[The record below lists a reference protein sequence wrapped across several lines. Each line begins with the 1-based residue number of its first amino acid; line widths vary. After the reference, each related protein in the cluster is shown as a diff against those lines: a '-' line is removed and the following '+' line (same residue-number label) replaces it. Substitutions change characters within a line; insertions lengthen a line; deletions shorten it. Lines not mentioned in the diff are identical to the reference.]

1 LPILPLQ
8 NGYISD
14 ALAPEASRRQT
25 AVPAQADGHALSD
38 SNRKPS
44 MTLPALLTCLALLT
58 VAFGVCFVVKAQRHS
73 PRLSPEALL
82 MGFVANFFDTL
93 GIGSFAPTTAYMK
106 FRGIVS
112 DELIPPTLIA
122 GYAVPTAVEAFV
134 FITSVR
140 IDSCLLVVCILMSI
154 LGALIG
160 ASFAAR
166 LPVRQIRL
174 LMGAGLLIAAA
185 LFALANLGEM
195 PAGGAATSLGAAS
208 FAVAALATFV
218 LGLLVNVGI
227 GIYGP
232 LLITFSL
239 LGLDPRA
246 AFPVMM
252 GSAAFQMLADG
263 IKLLSSRP
271 LNPTLLVSMAAGAV
285 PGVLIAAFL
294 VRSLPLQPLRWGV
307 VIVVSYAALCMLFSA
322 TRTAVAL
329 PTKEP
334 G

>member
-1 LPILPLQ
+1 MMLPGL
-8 NGYISD
+8 
-14 ALAPEASRRQT
+14 LA
-25 AVPAQADGHALSD
+25 
-38 SNRKPS
+38 
-44 MTLPALLTCLALLT
+44 CLAVLT
-58 VAFGVCFVVKAQRHS
+58 LAFGLCFAIKAKHH
-73 PRLSPEALL
+73 PLRLSAEPLL
-82 MGFVANFFDTL
+82 LGFIANFFDTL

-122 GYAVPTAVEAFV
+122 GYALPTAVEAFV
-134 FITSVR
+134 FITSVQ
-140 IDSCLLVVCILMSI
+140 IDAGLLIVCILMSI

-160 ASFAAR
+160 ASIAAR

-174 LMGAGLLIAAA
+174 LMGVGLLIAAA
-185 LFALANLGEM
+185 LFALANLGEI
-195 PAGGAATSLGAAS
+195 PAGGTATSLGSAS
-208 FAVAALATFV
+208 FAAAASATFV

-232 LLITFSL
+232 LLIMFSL

-263 IKLLSSRP
+263 IKLIRIRQ
-271 LNPTLLVSMAAGAV
+271 LNTSLLLSMAVGAV

-307 VIVVSYAALCMLFSA
+307 VLVVSYAAICMLFSSTARAADLA
-322 TRTAVAL
+322 TQEQR
-329 PTKEP
+329 
-334 G
+334 

>member
-1 LPILPLQ
+1 
-8 NGYISD
+8 
-14 ALAPEASRRQT
+14 
-25 AVPAQADGHALSD
+25 
-38 SNRKPS
+38 
-44 MTLPALLTCLALLT
+44 MTLALLLSCLALLT
-58 VAFGVCFVVKAQRHS
+58 LAFGAFFVLKARRDL
-73 PRLSPEALL
+73 PRLSAEALL
-82 MGFVANFFDTL
+82 IGFVANFFDTL
-93 GIGSFAPTTAYMK
+93 GIGSVAPTTAYMK
-106 FRGIVS
+106 FRGIVP

-122 GYAVPTAVEAFV
+122 GYAIPTAVEAFV

-140 IDSCLLVVCILMSI
+140 IDPSLLLACILMSI
-154 LGALIG
+154 LGALMG

-174 LMGAGLLIAAA
+174 FMGVGLLIAAL
-185 LFALANLGEM
+185 LFALANLGKM
-195 PAGGAATSLGAAS
+195 PADGDATSLGAAS
-208 FAVAALATFV
+208 YAIAALTTFI

-232 LLITFSL
+232 MLITFSL

-263 IKLLSSRP
+263 IKLLAIRP
-271 LNPTLLVSMAAGAV
+271 LNPTLLLSMAAGAV

-294 VRSLPLQPLRWGV
+294 VRSLPLQPLRWAV
-307 VIVVSYAALCMLFSA
+307 VVVVSYAAFCMLLSA
-322 TRTAVAL
+322 RKHDPEAS
-329 PTKEP
+329 

>member
-1 LPILPLQ
+1 MILPL
-8 NGYISD
+8 
-14 ALAPEASRRQT
+14 
-25 AVPAQADGHALSD
+25 
-38 SNRKPS
+38 
-44 MTLPALLTCLALLT
+44 LLTCLAVLT
-58 VAFGVCFVVKAQRHS
+58 IAFGLCFALKARHDS
-73 PRLSPEALL
+73 LRMSPEPLL
-82 MGFVANFFDTL
+82 LGFVANFFDTL

-122 GYAVPTAVEAFV
+122 GYALPTAVEAFV
-134 FITSVR
+134 FITSVH
-140 IDSCLLVVCILMSI
+140 IDTTLLIVCILMSI

-174 LMGAGLLIAAA
+174 LMGVGLLIAAV
-185 LFALANLGEM
+185 LFALANLGKM
-195 PAGGAATSLGAAS
+195 PAGGTATALGATS
-208 FAVAALATFV
+208 FVIAALATFL
-218 LGLLVNVGI
+218 LGLLVNAGM

-232 LLITFSL
+232 LLIAFSL

-263 IKLLSSRP
+263 IKLMRIRP
-271 LNPTLLVSMAAGAV
+271 LNHSLLLSMAIGAV

-307 VIVVSYAALCMLFSA
+307 VIVVSYAAAHMLFSS
-322 TRTAVAL
+322 TRPAADASAPKL
-329 PTKEP
+329 I
-334 G
+334 

>member
-1 LPILPLQ
+1 
-8 NGYISD
+8 
-14 ALAPEASRRQT
+14 
-25 AVPAQADGHALSD
+25 
-38 SNRKPS
+38 
-44 MTLPALLTCLALLT
+44 MTRPALLACLALLT
-58 VAFGVCFVVKAQRHS
+58 VAFCVCFVLKARGHS

-82 MGFVANFFDTL
+82 LGVVTNFFDTL

-106 FRGIVS
+106 FRGIVA

-122 GYAVPTAVEAFV
+122 GYAVPTAVEAYI

-140 IDSCLLVVCILMSI
+140 IDPSLLVVCILMSI

-174 LMGAGLLIAAA
+174 FMGVGLLIAAA
-185 LFALANLGEM
+185 LFALANLGEV
-195 PAGGAATSLGAAS
+195 PAGGDATSLGAAS
-208 FAVAALATFV
+208 FTVAALATFV

-252 GSAAFQMLADG
+252 GSAAFQMLANG
-263 IKLLSSRP
+263 IKVLSIRP
-271 LNPTLLVSMAAGAV
+271 LNPALLLSMAAGAV

-307 VIVVSYAALCMLFSA
+307 VGVVSYAAFFMLFSGERPVIQLSA
-322 TRTAVAL
+322 REA
-329 PTKEP
+329 

>member
-1 LPILPLQ
+1 MILPSL
-8 NGYISD
+8 
-14 ALAPEASRRQT
+14 LA
-25 AVPAQADGHALSD
+25 
-38 SNRKPS
+38 
-44 MTLPALLTCLALLT
+44 CLAALT
-58 VAFGVCFVVKAQRHS
+58 LAFGLCFAIKAKHH
-73 PRLSPEALL
+73 PLKLSTEPLL
-82 MGFVANFFDTL
+82 LGFVANFFDTL

-106 FRGIVS
+106 FRGVVS

-122 GYAVPTAVEAFV
+122 GYALPTAVEAFV

-140 IDSCLLVVCILMSI
+140 IDAKLLIVCILMSI
-154 LGALIG
+154 VGALIG
-160 ASFAAR
+160 ASIAAR
-166 LPVRQIRL
+166 LPVRQIRF

-185 LFALANLGEM
+185 LFALANLGEI
-195 PAGGAATSLGAAS
+195 PAGGTATSLGATS
-208 FAVAALATFV
+208 FAVAGFATFV

-263 IKLLSSRP
+263 IKLVRIRP
-271 LNPTLLVSMAAGAV
+271 LNSSLLLSMAIGAV
-285 PGVLIAAFL
+285 PGVLIAALL

-307 VIVVSYAALCMLFSA
+307 VIVVSYAAIYMLISSQ
-322 TRTAVAL
+322 TRAVDL
-329 PTKEP
+329 PAQEQK
-334 G
+334 

>member
-1 LPILPLQ
+1 
-8 NGYISD
+8 
-14 ALAPEASRRQT
+14 
-25 AVPAQADGHALSD
+25 
-38 SNRKPS
+38 
-44 MTLPALLTCLALLT
+44 
-58 VAFGVCFVVKAQRHS
+58 
-73 PRLSPEALL
+73 
-82 MGFVANFFDTL
+82 
-93 GIGSFAPTTAYMK
+93 
-106 FRGIVS
+106 
-112 DELIPPTLIA
+112 
-122 GYAVPTAVEAFV
+122 
-134 FITSVR
+134 
-140 IDSCLLVVCILMSI
+140 
-154 LGALIG
+154 
-160 ASFAAR
+160 
-166 LPVRQIRL
+166 
-174 LMGAGLLIAAA
+174 MGAGLLIAAV

-195 PAGGAATSLGAAS
+195 PAGGAATSLGAGS

-232 LLITFSL
+232 MLITFSL

-271 LNPTLLVSMAAGAV
+271 LNPTLLLSMAAGAV

>member
-1 LPILPLQ
+1 MMLPVL
-8 NGYISD
+8 
-14 ALAPEASRRQT
+14 
-25 AVPAQADGHALSD
+25 LS
-38 SNRKPS
+38 
-44 MTLPALLTCLALLT
+44 CLAVLT
-58 VAFGVCFVVKAQRHS
+58 TAFGLCFALKARHGS
-73 PRLSPEALL
+73 LSLSAEPLL
-82 MGFVANFFDTL
+82 LGFVANFFDTL
-93 GIGSFAPTTAYMK
+93 GIGSFAPTTAYMR

-122 GYAVPTAVEAFV
+122 GYALPTAVEAFV
-134 FITSVR
+134 FITSVH
-140 IDSCLLVVCILMSI
+140 IDATLLIVCVLMSI

-160 ASFAAR
+160 ASIAAR

-185 LFALANLGEM
+185 LFALANVGEI
-195 PAGGAATSLGAAS
+195 PAGGTATSLGATS

-263 IKLLSSRP
+263 IKLIRSRP
-271 LNPTLLVSMAAGAV
+271 LNPTLLLSMAIGAV

-294 VRSLPLQPLRWGV
+294 VRSLPLRPLRWGV
-307 VIVVSYAALCMLFSA
+307 VLVVSYAAICMLFPSRA
-322 TRTAVAL
+322 RAVDLAAREL
-329 PTKEP
+329 R
-334 G
+334 